1 MNSQGSCF
9 LSSCHLTASVGR
21 AVGQSPRP
29 LSSLSTGTENH
40 RPFLGQGGASSCRPL
55 FCCCFS
61 ASIESAPSVPLP
73 QVPNAGRRTELWR
86 LETVG
91 SKPWSPLLLGP
102 MVLLHLPG
110 LTPPQLSDRVQDF
123 VGLFSFLP
131 AVAAESLPLSKVRDF
146 KQLLLISVSHWC
158 RSFCTV
164 KRPTSGC

>member
-1 MNSQGSCF
+1 MPGWGRAGATEAAQSTVNSQGSCF

-29 LSSLSTGTENH
+29 LSSPSTGTENH
-40 RPFLGQGGASSCRPL
+40 RPFLCQGGASSCRPL

-73 QVPNAGRRTELWR
+73 QVPNAGRHTELWR

-91 SKPWSPLLLGP
+91 SEPWSPLLLGP

-131 AVAAESLPLSKVRDF
+131 AVATVSSSLQSPRL
-146 KQLLLISVSHWC
+146 
-158 RSFCTV
+158 
-164 KRPTSGC
+164 